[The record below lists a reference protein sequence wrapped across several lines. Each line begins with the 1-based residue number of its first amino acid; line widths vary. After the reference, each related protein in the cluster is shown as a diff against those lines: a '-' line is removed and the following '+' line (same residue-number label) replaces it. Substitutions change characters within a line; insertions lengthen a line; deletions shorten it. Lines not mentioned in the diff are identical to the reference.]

1 MVTLFSPLFKQSFY
15 LYLSV
20 KNRYNTHILRK
31 ETGIKPILH
40 MVSIWTLLLYSG
52 LGMLVVFFAWRVK
65 ELKNELKQIEEENE
79 RKKEQD
85 KSIRNFD
92 E

>member
-1 MVTLFSPLFKQSFY
+1 MV
-15 LYLSV
+15 
-20 KNRYNTHILRK
+20 NI
-31 ETGIKPILH
+31 G
-40 MVSIWTLLLYSG
+40 TLLLYSG

-79 RKKEQD
+79 KKKKEQE
-85 KSIRNFD
+85 KSKSDFD

>member
-1 MVTLFSPLFKQSFY
+1 
-15 LYLSV
+15 
-20 KNRYNTHILRK
+20 
-31 ETGIKPILH
+31 
-40 MVSIWTLLLYSG
+40 
-52 LGMLVVFFAWRVK
+52 MLVVFFAWRVK

>member
-1 MVTLFSPLFKQSFY
+1 
-15 LYLSV
+15 
-20 KNRYNTHILRK
+20 
-31 ETGIKPILH
+31 

-79 RKKEQD
+79 KKKKEQD
-85 KSIRNFD
+85 MSKSDFD

>member
-1 MVTLFSPLFKQSFY
+1 
-15 LYLSV
+15 
-20 KNRYNTHILRK
+20 
-31 ETGIKPILH
+31 
-40 MVSIWTLLLYSG
+40 MVSIWTLLLYSC

-79 RKKEQD
+79 KRKKEKESKD
-85 KSIRNFD
+85 NNIS

>member
-1 MVTLFSPLFKQSFY
+1 
-15 LYLSV
+15 
-20 KNRYNTHILRK
+20 
-31 ETGIKPILH
+31 
-40 MVSIWTLLLYSG
+40 MVSIWTLLLYSC

-79 RKKEQD
+79 KKKKEKELQE
-85 KSIRNFD
+85 KSIN

>member
-1 MVTLFSPLFKQSFY
+1 
-15 LYLSV
+15 
-20 KNRYNTHILRK
+20 
-31 ETGIKPILH
+31 

-79 RKKEQD
+79 KKKKEQE
-85 KSIRNFD
+85 KSKSDFD